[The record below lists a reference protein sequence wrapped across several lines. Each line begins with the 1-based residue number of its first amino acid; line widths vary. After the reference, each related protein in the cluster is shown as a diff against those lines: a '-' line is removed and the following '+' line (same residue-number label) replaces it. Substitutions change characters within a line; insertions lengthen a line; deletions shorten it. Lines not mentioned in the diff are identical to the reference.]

1 MSKYLLKR
9 ILFSIFSLVVVIAVV
24 MLLVYTC
31 INRNVIF
38 QTDDMWNKKNL
49 NDRTMY
55 EYQMYQ
61 KYGYLSYVDY
71 GSFLKE
77 KYTALYGEGYESH
90 DDFKADRDA
99 IKDPEKAAVNAS
111 VQEFKEKY
119 KKQQIVYLEPIKY
132 SNGKMKPGG
141 RAYLLAVHEKSV
153 FNRLFTY
160 FANLI
165 SFESK
170 NQVKDENL
178 TERYVRFEK
187 DPYSKAGFALVG
199 SGTLHK
205 YQLYFDGRFPF
216 IHQNWMHFNFGTSYT
231 TYRGQEITEV
241 ITTPTGDLV
250 KTMQQFPNWIG
261 TDKYELTAIDF
272 HTLKYNTAGADSQ
285 GADKDLYPDNYNVAS
300 LRRSGL
306 SPLGISFVIGLVS
319 VIISYVVGV
328 SLGILMARKKDRL
341 IDQLGKAYIVF
352 VSAVPSLA
360 YIFLVAAIGTQVF
373 KLPYK
378 FATAEVKIL
387 AFIMPTISLSLG
399 SIGGLMKW
407 TRRYMID
414 QMNSDYVKF
423 ARAEGMSEREIYNKH
438 ISRNAFIY
446 LVQGI
451 PSSILFCLTG
461 ALMTERVYG
470 VPGVGGILIQAI
482 NSHDNAVIVAM
493 TGLITAIS
501 ILGQILGDL
510 LLAAYDP
517 RISLSAD
524 SGGGRK

>member
-1 MSKYLLKR
+1 MRKYLLKR
-9 ILFSIFSLVVVIAVV
+9 ILFSIFSLIVVVAVV

-31 INRNVIF
+31 IHRDVIF

-61 KYGYLSYVDY
+61 KYGYLTYVEY

-77 KYTALYGEGYESH
+77 KYIALYGDDYETQP
-90 DDFKADRDA
+90 DFIEDRDA
-99 IKDPEKAAVNAS
+99 IKDPEKAATNAS
-111 VQEFKEKY
+111 VLEFREKY
-119 KKQQIVYLEPIKY
+119 KNRDIVYMEPQKY
-132 SNGKMKPGG
+132 SSGKMKPGG
-141 RAYLLAVHEKSV
+141 RPYLIAVHEKSV

-160 FANLI
+160 FAQLI
-165 SFESK
+165 SFESTR
-170 NQVKDENL
+170 QVKDEAL

-187 DPYSKAGFALVG
+187 DPYSWAGFALVG
-199 SGTLHK
+199 SGTQHK
-205 YQLYFDGRFPF
+205 YQLYFDNYFPF
-216 IHQNWMHFNFGTSYT
+216 IHQNWIHFNFGTSYT
-231 TYRGQEITEV
+231 TYRGQEITTV

-250 KTMQQFPNWIG
+250 KTMQQFPAWIG

-272 HTLKYNTAGADSQ
+272 HTLSYNAAGADAEN
-285 GADKDLYPDNYNVAS
+285 ADKDLYLDNYTVAS
-300 LRRSGL
+300 LRRNGL
-306 SPLGISFVIGLVS
+306 SPLGTSFVIGIMS
-319 VIISYVVGV
+319 VIIAYVLGV
-328 SLGILMARKKDRL
+328 SIGIVMSRHKDGL
-341 IDQLGKAYIVF
+341 IDQIGKAYIVF
-352 VSAVPSLA
+352 VAAVPSLA
-360 YIFLVAAIGTQVF
+360 YIFLVAAVGTQVF

-378 FATAEVKIL
+378 FATAEVKVL
-387 AFIMPTISLSLG
+387 AFILPTISLSLG
-399 SIGGLMKW
+399 SIGGLMRW
-407 TRRYMID
+407 TRRFMID
-414 QMNSDYVKF
+414 QANADYVKF

-438 ISRNAFIY
+438 ISKNAFVFLI
-446 LVQGI
+446 QGI

-482 NSHDNAVIVAM
+482 NSHDNSVIVAM

-510 LLAAYDP
+510 LLVAYDP